1 MRPERSVFAALRRS
15 HALMPLPEPLHDRA
29 SGAIPSGVVTFVFTD
44 IEGSTERWDRDPT
57 AMADAVL
64 RHDALVRA
72 AIVAKGGYVFKSLG
86 DAFCAAFQRPEDAIV
101 AMLDA
106 REALAS
112 EDFSAVGDIRI
123 RAAIHTGTADERE
136 GDYFGPVV
144 NRVARLVAIAHG
156 GQLLVSGTT
165 TALLSVGL
173 PSRATL
179 RDLGEHRLKDL
190 SQSENV
196 YQLDARDD
204 AREFPPLRS
213 LDVSFNNLPLQ
224 VTSFVGREAEVA
236 DVTAL
241 LAEHRLVTL
250 VGSGGVGKTRTS
262 LQVAA
267 EMASVPG
274 YGVWFVELA
283 PISNGDYVP
292 ATVAQAMGISLP
304 PAGES
309 LANLVRAL
317 LKTKALLV
325 FDNCE
330 HLIDAASDVID
341 EILRR
346 CPEIRVLASSRQALG
361 IAGEAS
367 FRMPSLGFP
376 ADAETAT
383 LTAAEALAFPAIAL
397 FVARAIAAD
406 RRFTLDDDNAAAVA
420 EITRRLDGIPLAL
433 ELAAARVKIL
443 RPRQIRDRLGER
455 FRVLTGGSRAALP
468 RQQTLRAL
476 IDWSHD
482 LLDVREQTLFRRLG
496 IFAGD
501 FVLDAAIAV
510 GTGDG
515 LDDVACFDALASLVD
530 KSLVLAEPDGDTF
543 RYRLLESTREY
554 AREKLEAAGE
564 REATAIR
571 HLHSLRDRFVAA
583 SERYH
588 RTARSDEIVSILGPE
603 LEDVR
608 AALQVALQREGEV
621 TSGAELLAA
630 IGTSW
635 NAFGSDAD
643 GISRLEAFADALDR
657 QQSELRSELLDALSR
672 LLSDAGQRA
681 KAMDLAAEAVA
692 LARAGATANVLVRAI
707 ESYAINLGRARRF
720 EEADR
725 ALAEAEAIPNPPA
738 LLRLRLLSTRSFLNL
753 FLGDL
758 DGAAS
763 AYEQLRGEHRKVGNA
778 RFVRTITLSLAEV
791 EHARGFTERSVAL
804 LRDVV
809 PEARAGGDRGMFATM
824 LANFAGYLVAVNETA
839 AAIDVARE
847 AIRELAARDPESY
860 NLAVSAEH
868 LALALALEG
877 DCERAARLSGY
888 ADATFARAHFEREF
902 TETTTYDRLRDL
914 LCDSLDEQ
922 HLASLVAEGAA
933 LPPEDAIALALENA

>member
-1 MRPERSVFAALRRS
+1 MSLTDP
-15 HALMPLPEPLHDRA
+15 HDRDLRE
-29 SGAIPSGVVTFVFTD
+29 IPTGVVTFVFTD
-44 IEGSTERWDRDPT
+44 IEGSTERWDRYPLE
-57 AMADAVL
+57 MADAVR

-72 AIVAKGGYVFKSLG
+72 AIVANDGYVFKTLG

-106 REALAS
+106 RDALAT
-112 EDFSAVGDIRI
+112 EDFSVVGGIRI
-123 RAAIHTGTADERE
+123 RAAIHSGTADERE
-136 GDYFGPVV
+136 GDYFGPAV
-144 NRVARLVAIAHG
+144 NRAARLVAIGHG
-156 GQLLVSGTT
+156 GQVLVSGTT
-165 TALLSVGL
+165 SALVSVGL
-173 PSRATL
+173 PPRATL

-190 SQSENV
+190 TQSENV

-204 AREFPPLRS
+204 LREFPPLRS
-213 LDVSFNNLPLQ
+213 LDVLYNNLPLQ
-224 VTSFVGREAEVA
+224 LTSFVGRETEVA

-267 EMASVPG
+267 ELASTPK

-283 PISNGDYVP
+283 PVSNGDYLP
-292 ATVAQAMGISLP
+292 ATVAQAMGLSLP
-304 PAGES
+304 PGGEP

-317 LKTKALLV
+317 HKTKALLV

-330 HLIDAASDVID
+330 HVIDAASHVIA

-346 CPEIRVLASSRQALG
+346 CPDVRILASSRQALG
-361 IAGEAS
+361 IGGEATY
-367 FRMPSLGFP
+367 RMPSLGFP
-376 ADAETAT
+376 TEARTAT
-383 LTAAEALAFPAIAL
+383 LTAATALAFPAVAL
-397 FVARAIAAD
+397 FVARATAAD
-406 RRFTLDDDNAAAVA
+406 HRFTLDDDDVYAVA
-420 EITRRLDGIPLAL
+420 EIARRLDGIPLAL

-443 RPRQIRDRLGER
+443 RPPQIRDRLGER
-455 FRVLTGGSRAALP
+455 FRVLTGGSRAVLP

-482 LLDVREQTLFRRLG
+482 LLDAREQTLFRRLG

-501 FVLDAAIAV
+501 FGLDAATAV
-510 GTGDG
+510 GAGEG
-515 LDDVACFDALASLVD
+515 LDEFECFDVLASLVD
-530 KSLVLAEPDGDTF
+530 KSLVLADPDGDTF

-554 AREKLEAAGE
+554 ARERLDGTGE
-564 REATAIR
+564 REATATR

-588 RTARSDEIVSILGPE
+588 RTARNDEIISIFGAE

-608 AALQVALQREGEV
+608 AALQFALHRDGEV

-643 GISRLEAFADALDR
+643 GIVRLEAFADVLEE
-657 QQSELRSELLDALSR
+657 QQPELRSDLLNALSR
-672 LLSDAGQRA
+672 LLSDSGQRA
-681 KAMDLAAEAVA
+681 KAMDLAVEAVA
-692 LARAGATANVLVRAI
+692 LARVGTRPNLLIQAI
-707 ESYAINLGRARRF
+707 EAHVISLGRARRF
-720 EEADR
+720 DEADG
-725 ALAEAEAIPNPPA
+725 ALAEAEAIPEPCS

-758 DGAAS
+758 DGAAN
-763 AYEQLRGEHRKVGNA
+763 AYEQLLREHRRIGNA

-791 EHARGFTERSVAL
+791 EHARGFTERSVVL

-809 PEARAGGDRGMFATM
+809 PDARSGGDRGMFATM

-839 AAIDVARE
+839 AAIEAARE

-888 ADATFARAHFEREF
+888 ADATFARAGFEREF
-902 TETTTYDRLRDL
+902 TETTTYDRLRGILRDVFREEPLATL
-914 LCDSLDEQ
+914 L
-922 HLASLVAEGAA
+922 AEGAA
-933 LPPEDAIALALENA
+933 LTPEDTVALALGDA

>member
-1 MRPERSVFAALRRS
+1 VT
-15 HALMPLPEPLHDRA
+15 PLPEPLRRRDA
-29 SGAIPSGVVTFVFTD
+29 GVLPTGVVTFVFTD
-44 IEGSTERWDRDPT
+44 IEGSTERWDRYPA
-57 AMADAVL
+57 AMVEAIR

-72 AIVAKGGYVFKSLG
+72 AIFAHGGHVFKTLG
-86 DAFCAAFQRPEDAIV
+86 DAFCAAFQRPEDAIF

-106 REALAS
+106 RDALAA
-112 EDFSAVGDIRI
+112 EDFSTVDGIRI
-123 RAAIHTGTADERE
+123 RAAIHSGIADERE

-144 NRVARLVAIAHG
+144 NRAARLVAIGHG
-156 GQLLVSGTT
+156 GQVLVSGTT
-165 TALLSVGL
+165 SALVRAGL

-190 SQSENV
+190 TQPENV

-236 DVTAL
+236 EVTAL
-241 LAEHRLVTL
+241 LAAHRLVTL

-267 EMASVPG
+267 EMASVPR

-283 PISNGDYVP
+283 PISNGEYLP

-304 PAGES
+304 PGGES

-330 HLIDAASDVID
+330 HLIDAASEVID

-376 ADAETAT
+376 ADAKTET
-383 LTAAEALAFPAIAL
+383 LTAAAALAFPAIAL

-406 RRFTLDDDNAAAVA
+406 RRFTLDDDNAPAVA
-420 EITRRLDGIPLAL
+420 EISRRLDGIPLAL

-455 FRVLTGGSRAALP
+455 FRVLT
-468 RQQTLRAL
+468 LRAL

-482 LLDVREQTLFRRLG
+482 LLDAREQTLFRRLG

-501 FVLDAAIAV
+501 FVLDAATAV
-510 GTGDG
+510 GSGDG
-515 LDDVACFDALASLVD
+515 LDDVECFDVLASLVD
-530 KSLVLAEPDGDTF
+530 KSLVLAEPDGEAF

-554 AREKLEAAGE
+554 AREKLEASGE
-564 REATAIR
+564 RDATAVR

-588 RTARSDEIVSILGPE
+588 RTARNDEIVSIFGPE

-608 AALQVALQREGEV
+608 AALQVALQSEGEV
-621 TSGAELLAA
+621 KSGAELLVA

-643 GISRLEAFADALDR
+643 GISRLEAFADVLDR
-657 QQSELRSELLDALSR
+657 RHPELRSGLLNALSR
-672 LLSDAGQRA
+672 LLSDGGHRA
-681 KAMDLAAEAVA
+681 KAMDLAVEAVA
-692 LARAGATANVLVRAI
+692 LARDGARPNALAHAI
-707 ESYAINLGRARRF
+707 ESHAISLGRARRF

-725 ALAEAEAIPNPPA
+725 ALAEAEAIPNPSA

-758 DGAAS
+758 DGAAA
-763 AYEQLRGEHRKVGNA
+763 AYEQLLREHRKIGNA

-804 LRDVV
+804 LRDIV
-809 PEARAGGDRGMFATM
+809 PEARAGGDRMMFATM
-824 LANFAGYLVAVNETA
+824 LANFAGYLVAVNETT

-847 AIRELAARDPESY
+847 AIRELSARDPESY

-868 LALALALEG
+868 LALAIALEG
-877 DCERAARLSGY
+877 DCERSARLSGY

-902 TETTTYDRLRDL
+902 TETTTYDRLRRILRDTL
-914 LCDSLDEQ
+914 REER
-922 HLASLVAEGAA
+922 LASLAAEGAA
-933 LPPEDAIALALENA
+933 FAPESAIELALEAP

>member
-1 MRPERSVFAALRRS
+1 MT
-15 HALMPLPEPLHDRA
+15 PLPEPLCDRD
-29 SGAIPSGVVTFVFTD
+29 SGGVPTGVVTFVFTD
-44 IEGSTERWDRDPT
+44 IEGSTERWDRYPT
-57 AMADAVL
+57 AMAAAVR

-72 AIVAKGGYVFKSLG
+72 AIVANGGYVFKTLG

-106 REALAS
+106 REALAA
-112 EDFSAVGDIRI
+112 EDFSAVDGIRI
-123 RAAIHTGTADERE
+123 RAAIHSGTADERE

-144 NRVARLVAIAHG
+144 NRVARLVAIGHG
-156 GQLLVSGTT
+156 GQVLVSGTT
-165 TALLSVGL
+165 AALVGAGI

-190 SQSENV
+190 TQSENV
-196 YQLDARDD
+196 YQLDASED
-204 AREFPPLRS
+204 ARDFPPLRS
-213 LDVSFNNLPLQ
+213 LDVLYNNLPLQ
-224 VTSFVGREAEVA
+224 ITSFVGRETEVA
-236 DVTAL
+236 DVAAL

-267 EMASVPG
+267 ELASTPK

-283 PISNGDYVP
+283 PVSNGDYLP

-304 PAGES
+304 PGGES

-317 LKTKALLV
+317 HKTNALLV

-330 HLIDAASDVID
+330 HVIDAASRVIA
-341 EILRR
+341 EVLRR
-346 CPEIRVLASSRQALG
+346 CPDLRILASSRQALG
-361 IAGEAS
+361 IAGEATY
-367 FRMPSLGFP
+367 RMPSLGFP
-376 ADAETAT
+376 TEGQTGT
-383 LTAAEALAFPAIAL
+383 LTAAAAIEFPAIAL
-397 FVARAIAAD
+397 FVARATAAD
-406 RRFTLDDDNAAAVA
+406 HRFALDDENAPAVA

-482 LLDVREQTLFRRLG
+482 LLDAREQTLFRRLG

-501 FVLDAAIAV
+501 FVLDAATAV
-510 GTGDG
+510 GSGDG
-515 LDDVACFDALASLVD
+515 LDDVECFDVLASLVD
-530 KSLVLAEPDGDTF
+530 KSLVLAEPDGDAF

-554 AREKLEAAGE
+554 ARERLDAAGE
-564 REATAIR
+564 REATATR
-571 HLHSLRDRFVAA
+571 HLHSLRDRFVTAF
-583 SERYH
+583 ERYQ
-588 RTARSDEIVSILGPE
+588 RTARSDEIVSLLGAE

-608 AALQVALQREGEV
+608 AALQFSLDHEDEV

-635 NAFGSDAD
+635 NAFARDAD
-643 GISRLEAFADALDR
+643 GIARLEAFVDSLDER
-657 QQSELRSELLDALSR
+657 QTELRSELLNALSR

-681 KAMDLAAEAVA
+681 KAMDLAVEAVA
-692 LARAGATANVLVRAI
+692 LARAGSRPNVLIQAI
-707 ESYAINLGRARRF
+707 ESHVISLGRARRI

-725 ALAEAEAIPNPPA
+725 ALAEAEAIPEPCA

-758 DGAAS
+758 EGAAT
-763 AYEQLRGEHRKVGNA
+763 AYERLLREHRKIGNA
-778 RFVRTITLSLAEV
+778 HFARTITLSLAEV

-809 PEARAGGDRGMFATM
+809 PETRAGGDRGMFATM

-847 AIRELAARDPESY
+847 AIREVAARDPESY

-888 ADATFARAHFEREF
+888 ADATFTRAGFEREF
-902 TETTTYDRLRDL
+902 TETTTYDRLRGILRAALGKDRLAPL
-914 LCDSLDEQ
+914 L
-922 HLASLVAEGAA
+922 AEGAA
-933 LPPEDAIALALENA
+933 LSPEGAIALALADS

>member
-1 MRPERSVFAALRRS
+1 MR
-15 HALMPLPEPLHDRA
+15 PLPEPLRDRD
-29 SGAIPSGVVTFVFTD
+29 SGVLPTGVVTFVFTD
-44 IEGSTERWDRDPT
+44 IEGSTERWERDPA
-57 AMADAVL
+57 AMADAVR

-72 AIVAKGGYVFKSLG
+72 AIAANRGHVFKTLG

-106 REALAS
+106 RDALAT
-112 EDFSAVGDIRI
+112 EDFSAVGGIRI
-123 RAAIHTGTADERE
+123 RAAIHSGTADERE

-144 NRVARLVAIAHG
+144 NRAARLVAIGHG
-156 GQLLVSGTT
+156 GQVLVSGTT
-165 TALLSVGL
+165 SALVGAGMPL
-173 PSRATL
+173 RATL

-190 SQSENV
+190 TQPENV
-196 YQLDARDD
+196 YQIDARDD

-213 LDVSFNNLPLQ
+213 LDVLYNNLPLQ
-224 VTSFVGREAEVA
+224 LTSFVGRETEVA

-267 EMASVPG
+267 ELASTPT

-283 PISNGDYVP
+283 PIANGDYLP

-304 PAGES
+304 PGGES

-317 LKTKALLV
+317 HKTNALLV

-330 HLIDAASDVID
+330 HVID
-341 EILRR
+341 SAAPVIAEILRR
-346 CPEIRVLASSRQALG
+346 CSDIRILASSRQALG
-361 IAGEAS
+361 IAGEATY
-367 FRMPSLGFP
+367 RMPSLGFP
-376 ADAETAT
+376 TEARTAT
-383 LTAAEALAFPAIAL
+383 LTAAAAFEFPAVAL
-397 FVARAIAAD
+397 FVARATAAD
-406 RRFTLDDDNAAAVA
+406 HRFTLDDGNAPVVA
-420 EITRRLDGIPLAL
+420 EIARRLDGIPLAL

-455 FRVLTGGSRAALP
+455 FRVLTGGSRAVLP

-482 LLDVREQTLFRRLG
+482 LLDAREQTLFRRLG
-496 IFAGD
+496 IFVGD
-501 FVLDAAIAV
+501 FVLDAATAV
-510 GTGDG
+510 GSGDG
-515 LDDVACFDALASLVD
+515 LDDVECFDVLASLVD
-530 KSLVLAEPDGDTF
+530 KSLVLADPDGDTF

-554 AREKLEAAGE
+554 ARERLDAAGE
-564 REATAIR
+564 RDATATR
-571 HLHSLRDRFVAA
+571 HLRSLRDRFTAA
-583 SERYH
+583 SERYQ
-588 RTARSDEIVSILGPE
+588 RTARSDEIVSLLGAE

-608 AALQVALQREGEV
+608 AALQFALVHEAEV
-621 TSGAELLAA
+621 TIGAELLAA

-635 NAFGSDAD
+635 NAFASDAD
-643 GISRLEAFADALDR
+643 GIARLGAFADALDER
-657 QQSELRSELLDALSR
+657 QTELRSELLNALSR

-681 KAMDLAAEAVA
+681 KAMDLAVEAVA
-692 LARAGATANVLVRAI
+692 LARAGSRPNVLIQAI
-707 ESYAINLGRARRF
+707 ESHAISLGRARRI

-725 ALAEAEAIPNPPA
+725 ALAEAEAIPEPCA

-758 DGAAS
+758 DGAAT
-763 AYEQLRGEHRKVGNA
+763 AYERLLREHRKIGNA
-778 RFVRTITLSLAEV
+778 HFARTITLSLAEV

-809 PEARAGGDRGMFATM
+809 PEARSGGDRGMFATM
-824 LANFAGYLVAVNETA
+824 LANFAGYLVAVDETE
-839 AAIDVARE
+839 AAIDIARE
-847 AIRELAARDPESY
+847 AIRELATRDPESY

-868 LALALALEG
+868 LALALAVEG

-888 ADATFARAHFEREF
+888 ADATFARAGFEREF
-902 TETTTYDRLRDL
+902 TETTTYDRLRGILRDAFREEQLTTL
-914 LCDSLDEQ
+914 L
-922 HLASLVAEGAA
+922 AEGAA
-933 LPPEDAIALALENA
+933 LTPDDTIDLALGGS

>member
-1 MRPERSVFAALRRS
+1 MTS
-15 HALMPLPEPLHDRA
+15 LPEPLRDRDS
-29 SGAIPSGVVTFVFTD
+29 SGVPTGVPTGVVTFVFTD
-44 IEGSTERWDRDPT
+44 IEGSTERWDRYPV
-57 AMADAVL
+57 AMAAAVR
-64 RHDALVRA
+64 RHDALVSA
-72 AIVAKGGYVFKSLG
+72 AIVARGGYVFKTLG

-106 REALAS
+106 RDALAA
-112 EDFSAVGDIRI
+112 EDFSAVDGIRI
-123 RAAIHTGTADERE
+123 RAAIHSGTADERE

-144 NRVARLVAIAHG
+144 NRVARLVAIGHG
-156 GQLLVSGTT
+156 GQVLVSGTT
-165 TALLSVGL
+165 SALVGAGV

-190 SQSENV
+190 TQSENV
-196 YQLDARDD
+196 YQLDASDD
-204 AREFPPLRS
+204 APDFPPLRS
-213 LDVSFNNLPLQ
+213 LGVLYNNLPFQ
-224 VTSFVGREAEVA
+224 TTSFVGRETEVPE
-236 DVTAL
+236 VTAL

-267 EMASVPG
+267 EMASTPK
-274 YGVWFVELA
+274 YGVWFCEFA
-283 PISNGDYVP
+283 PISNGDYLP
-292 ATVAQAMGISLP
+292 ATVAQAMGLSLP
-304 PAGES
+304 PGGEP
-309 LANLVRAL
+309 LANLVRVL
-317 LKTKALLV
+317 HKTNALLV
-325 FDNCE
+325 LDNCE
-330 HLIDAASDVID
+330 HVVDAASRVVS

-346 CPEIRVLASSRQALG
+346 CPDIRILASSRQALG
-361 IAGEAS
+361 IAGEATY
-367 FRMPSLGFP
+367 RMPSLGFP
-376 ADAETAT
+376 SEAQNAT
-383 LTAAEALAFPAIAL
+383 LTAAAALEFPAVAL
-397 FVARAIAAD
+397 FVARAVAAD
-406 RRFTLDDDNAAAVA
+406 RRFSLDEDNAAAVA
-420 EITRRLDGIPLAL
+420 EIARRLDGIPLAL
-433 ELAAARVKIL
+433 ELAAARVTIL

-455 FRVLTGGSRAALP
+455 FRVLTGGSRAVLP

-482 LLDVREQTLFRRLG
+482 LLDAREQTLFRRLG

-501 FVLDAAIAV
+501 FVLYAATAV

-515 LDDVACFDALASLVD
+515 LDEFECFDVLASLVD

-564 REATAIR
+564 RDTTAVR
-571 HLHSLRDRFVAA
+571 HLHSMRDRFVAA
-583 SERYH
+583 SARYH

-608 AALQVALQREGEV
+608 AALEVALEREGEV

-643 GISRLEAFADALDR
+643 GISRLETFVDVLDG
-657 QQSELRSELLDALSR
+657 QQPELRSELLNALSR
-672 LLSDAGQRA
+672 LLSDSGQRA
-681 KAMDLAAEAVA
+681 KATDLAVEAVA
-692 LARAGATANVLVRAI
+692 LARAGARPNVLVQAI
-707 ESYAINLGRARRF
+707 ESLAISLGRARRF

-725 ALAEAEAIPNPPA
+725 ALAEAEAISDPSA

-758 DGAAS
+758 DGAAR
-763 AYEQLRGEHRKVGNA
+763 AYEQLLREHRKIGNA
-778 RFVRTITLSLAEV
+778 SFVRTITLSLAEV

-804 LRDVV
+804 LRGVV
-809 PEARAGGDRGMFATM
+809 PETRAGGDRGMFATM

-839 AAIDVARE
+839 AAVDVARE

-877 DCERAARLSGY
+877 DYERAARLSGY
-888 ADATFARAHFEREF
+888 ADATFARAQFEREF
-902 TETTTYDRLRDL
+902 TETTTYDRLRGILHDTL
-914 LCDSLDEQ
+914 REE

-933 LPPEDAIALALENA
+933 LAPEDAIALALGDG

>member
-1 MRPERSVFAALRRS
+1 
-15 HALMPLPEPLHDRA
+15 MPLPEPLRDRA
-29 SGAIPSGVVTFVFTD
+29 SDAIPSGVVTFVFTD
-44 IEGSTERWDRDPT
+44 IEGSTARWDRDPN
-57 AMADAVL
+57 AMADAVR

-72 AIVAKGGYVFKSLG
+72 AIVAKGGYVFKTLG

-101 AMLDA
+101 AMLEA
-106 REALAS
+106 RDALAS

-123 RAAIHTGTADERE
+123 RAAIHTGTADERD

-165 TALLSVGL
+165 SALVGAGL
-173 PSRATL
+173 PPRATL

-190 SQSENV
+190 TQSENV

-330 HLIDAASDVID
+330 HLIDAASYVID

-383 LTAAEALAFPAIAL
+383 MTAAAALAFPAVAL

-406 RRFTLDDDNAAAVA
+406 RRFTLDDDNAPAVA
-420 EITRRLDGIPLAL
+420 EIARRLDGIPLAL

-501 FVLDAAIAV
+501 FILDAAIAV
-510 GTGDG
+510 GSGDG

-530 KSLVLAEPDGDTF
+530 KSLVLAEPDGDLF

-588 RTARSDEIVSILGPE
+588 RTARSDEIVSIFGPE

-608 AALQVALQREGEV
+608 AALEVALQFEGEV

-643 GISRLEAFADALDR
+643 GISRLEAFAGALDG
-657 QQSELRSELLDALSR
+657 QQSSALRAELLDALSR

-681 KAMDLAAEAVA
+681 KAMDLAVEAVA
-692 LARAGATANVLVRAI
+692 LARAGAKTNVLVRAI
-707 ESYAINLGRARRF
+707 ESHAISLGRARRF
-720 EEADR
+720 DEADR

-763 AYEQLRGEHRKVGNA
+763 AYEQLLREHRQIGNA

-888 ADATFARAHFEREF
+888 ADATFARAQFEREF
-902 TETTTYDRLRDL
+902 TETTTYDRLRGML
-914 LCDSLDEQ
+914 REAFREEQ
-922 HLASLVAEGAA
+922 LATLLASGAT
-933 LPPEDAIALALENA
+933 LTPEDAVALALRDA